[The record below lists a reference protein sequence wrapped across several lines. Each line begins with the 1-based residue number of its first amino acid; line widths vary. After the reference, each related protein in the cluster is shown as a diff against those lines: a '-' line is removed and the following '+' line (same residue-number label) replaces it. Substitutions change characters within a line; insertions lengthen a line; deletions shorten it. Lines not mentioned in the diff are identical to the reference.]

1 MAFCTAAVVSLR
13 LGGRDGVSI
22 EAAKWANALTDV
34 GVRVTTVAGE
44 GTADHIVA
52 GLGLVAGEP
61 PDAAELDAALAG
73 ADLVVVENACSL
85 PLNPGATA
93 ALARALRGRP
103 AVLRHHDLPWQRQR
117 YAGVTGVP
125 PDDPAWRHVTINELS
140 RHQLARRG
148 IDATTIANFFDVDE
162 PAGRRAAAR
171 AAIGVDGDAV
181 VVVQPTRA
189 IARKN
194 VPAGLALAEALGA
207 IYWLLG
213 PTEEDYDALLQTVLG
228 GAAVPVVFGRPDGVS
243 MADVYAASDAVV
255 LPSSWEG
262 FGNATVESA
271 VHRRPL
277 AISRYPV
284 AREIAAYGFRWF
296 PADDT
301 EPLRAWL
308 AHPDVALLDANH
320 AIARRHFSL
329 ERLRRRLEAL
339 LEEAAWAA

>member
-1 MAFCTAAVVSLR
+1 
-13 LGGRDGVSI
+13 
-22 EAAKWANALTDV
+22 
-34 GVRVTTVAGE
+34 
-44 GTADHIVA
+44 
-52 GLGLVAGEP
+52 
-61 PDAAELDAALAG
+61 
-73 ADLVVVENACSL
+73 
-85 PLNPGATA
+85 
-93 ALARALRGRP
+93 
-103 AVLRHHDLPWQRQR
+103 
-117 YAGVTGVP
+117 
-125 PDDPAWRHVTINELS
+125 
-140 RHQLARRG
+140 
-148 IDATTIANFFDVDE
+148 
-162 PAGRRAAAR
+162 
-171 AAIGVDGDAV
+171 
-181 VVVQPTRA
+181 
-189 IARKN
+189 
-194 VPAGLALAEALGA
+194 
-207 IYWLLG
+207 
-213 PTEEDYDALLQTVLG
+213 
-228 GAAVPVVFGRPDGVS
+228 VVFGRPDGVS

-296 PADDT
+296 PADDP